1 MVGKSSCRL
10 SSVRPCRCVVL
21 QSTDPQSVQQHF
33 TFTLWWQKLPCWC
46 DLLIILCDCCFML
59 KTVREL
65 YGFKEEEAAVRLCA
79 SWPAHRSGQGCRAAP
94 RRTAS
99 REAARVAASLWQ
111 RNNNDISCSVDNMA
125 EPRMERGGHTPKRVF
140 INNTDSYAS
149 QHIAKVKIRQGSC
162 GSEPSVGRVVART

>member
-1 MVGKSSCRL
+1 MDLRRRRL
-10 SSVRPCRCVVL
+10 RCVCVR
-21 QSTDPQSVQQHF
+21 H
-33 TFTLWWQKLPCWC
+33 
-46 DLLIILCDCCFML
+46 DLLIGP
-59 KTVREL
+59 VR
-65 YGFKEEEAAVRLCA
+65 A
-79 SWPAHRSGQGCRAAP
+79 AAP

-149 QHIAKVKIRQGSC
+149 QHIAKVKIHQGSC
-162 GSEPSVGRVVART
+162 GSEPRVGRVVART